1 MTLLF
6 LSIATSGLP
15 KGSLSADS
23 RQQPWIVR
31 MCADLAAEDGRT
43 IEKFACG
50 IRAGERKID
59 AEASRI
65 HGITSAY
72 AARSGVDE
80 SFALSM
86 VCGLKMKAKADGTIR
101 PDKPGFASNARY
113 VVCWDAEFV
122 REVIG
127 GLFLRLGEPA
137 GAWVRPGLSFISLQ
151 ALCAP
156 WLRLPSAKG
165 DESGAYRKPTRDE
178 AAAFF
183 LGAPARPLP
192 HTVDANLQIE
202 KLLFPALR
210 SRGSLEIVEQA
221 A

>member
-31 MCADLAAEDGRT
+31 MTAELAAEDGRT
-43 IEKFACG
+43 IEQFACG
-50 IRAGERKID
+50 IRAGDRKID
-59 AEASRI
+59 SEATAR

-86 VCGLKMKAKADGTIR
+86 VCGLKMKAKADGTTR
-101 PDKPGFASNARY
+101 PDKPGLASNARY
-113 VVCWDAEFV
+113 VVCWDSAFV
-122 REVIG
+122 RTVIG
-127 GLFLRLGEPA
+127 GLFQRLGEPSS
-137 GAWVRPGLSFISLQ
+137 AWIRPGLSFISLQ
-151 ALCAP
+151 ELCAP

-178 AAAFF
+178 AGAFF
-183 LGAPARPLP
+183 LGAEPRSLP
-192 HTVDANLQIE
+192 HTVDDNLRIE
-202 KLLFPALR
+202 KALFPALR
-210 SRGSLEIVEQA
+210 SRGALDLGEKA

>member
-31 MCADLAAEDGRT
+31 MACCLATEDGT
-43 IEKFACG
+43 PIEQFSCG

-59 AEASRI
+59 PEATAR

-86 VCGLKMKAKADGTIR
+86 VCGLKMKAKADGSTR
-101 PDKPGFASNARY
+101 PDKPGLASNARF
-113 VVCWDAEFV
+113 VVCWDAAFV
-122 REVIG
+122 RGIIG
-127 GLFLRLGEPA
+127 SLFERLGEPA
-137 GAWVRPGLSFISLQ
+137 SAWVRPGLSFIGLQ
-151 ALCAP
+151 ELCAP

-183 LGAPARPLP
+183 LGAAPRPLP

-202 KLLFPALR
+202 KALFPALR
-210 SRGSLEIVEQA
+210 SRGALEMEGQA

>member
-6 LSIATSGLP
+6 LSLATSGLP
-15 KGSLSADS
+15 KASLSADS

-31 MCADLAAEDGRT
+31 IAACLATEDGKP
-43 IEKFACG
+43 IEQFSCG
-50 IRAGERKID
+50 IRAGDRKID
-59 AEASRI
+59 PEATAR

-86 VCGLKMKAKADGTIR
+86 ICGLKMKAKADGSTR
-101 PDKPGFASNARY
+101 PDKPGLASNARY

-122 REVIG
+122 REIIG

-137 GAWVRPGLSFISLQ
+137 GAWVRPGLSFVSLQ
-151 ALCAP
+151 PLCSP
-156 WLRLPSAKG
+156 WLRLPAANG
-165 DESGAYRKPTRDE
+165 DDSGAYRKPTRDE

-183 LGAPARPLP
+183 LGAETRSVP
-192 HTVDANLQIE
+192 HTVDDNLRIE
-202 KLLFPALR
+202 KALFHALR
-210 SRGSLEIVEQA
+210 TSGALDMGEA

>member
-1 MTLLF
+1 MSLLF

-23 RQQPWIVR
+23 RQQPWICR
-31 MCADLAAEDGRT
+31 IAASLETEDGKP
-43 IEKFACG
+43 IEHFACG
-50 IRAGERKID
+50 IRAGDRKID
-59 AEASRI
+59 PQASAK

-86 VCGLKMKAKADGTIR
+86 VCGLKMKTKADGTVR
-101 PDKPGFASNARY
+101 PDKPGLASNARY
-113 VVCWDAEFV
+113 VICWDAEFV
-122 REVIG
+122 REIIG

-137 GAWVRPGLSFISLQ
+137 GAWIRPGLQFISLQ
-151 ALCAP
+151 SLCAP
-156 WLRLPSAKG
+156 WLRLAPAKG
-165 DESGAYRKPTRDE
+165 DESGAYRKPSRDE

-183 LGAPARPLP
+183 LGAEPRQLP

-202 KLLFPALR
+202 RALFPALR
-210 SRGSLEIVEQA
+210 SRGALEMGEA

>member
-1 MTLLF
+1 MTMLF

-31 MCADLAAEDGRT
+31 MAACLAAEDGKP
-43 IEKFACG
+43 IEQFACG

-65 HGITSAY
+65 HGIASAH

-86 VCGLKMKAKADGTIR
+86 VCGLKLKAKADGTTR
-101 PDKPGFASNARY
+101 PDKPGFASNAKY
-113 VVCWDAEFV
+113 CICWDATFV
-122 REVIG
+122 RGIIG
-127 GLFLRLGEPA
+127 SLFERLGEPA
-137 GAWVRPGLSFISLQ
+137 GAWVRPGLAFIGLQ
-151 ALCAP
+151 ELCAP
-156 WLRLPSAKG
+156 WLRLAPAKG
-165 DESGAYRKPTRDE
+165 DDSGAYRKPTRDE

-183 LGAPARPLP
+183 LDFEPRPLP
-192 HTVDANLQIE
+192 HAVDDNLRIE

-210 SRGSLEIVEQA
+210 SRGALDLEA
-221 A
+221 AAA

>member
-1 MTLLF
+1 MTLLH

-31 MCADLAAEDGRT
+31 MAAELAAEDGRT
-43 IEKFACG
+43 IEQFACG
-50 IRAGERKID
+50 IRAGDRKID
-59 AEASRI
+59 SEATAR

-86 VCGLKMKAKADGTIR
+86 VCGLKMKAKADGTTR
-101 PDKPGFASNARY
+101 PDKPGLASNARF
-113 VVCWDAEFV
+113 VICWDAEFV
-122 REVIG
+122 RGIIG
-127 GLFLRLGEPA
+127 SLFERLGEPA
-137 GAWVRPGLSFISLQ
+137 SAWVRPGLSFISLQ
-151 ALCAP
+151 ELCAP

-165 DESGAYRKPTRDE
+165 DDSGAYRKPTRDE

-183 LGAPARPLP
+183 TGASPRPLP
-192 HTVDANLQIE
+192 HTVDDNLRIE

-210 SRGSLEIVEQA
+210 ARGALEIGEA

>member
-1 MTLLF
+1 MTILH
-6 LSIATSGLP
+6 LSLATSGLP

-31 MCADLAAEDGRT
+31 LCAELATEDGRP
-43 IEKFACG
+43 IEQFACG
-50 IRAGERKID
+50 IRAGDRKID
-59 AEASRI
+59 SEATAR

-72 AARSGVDE
+72 AGRSGVDE

-86 VCGLKMKAKADGTIR
+86 VCGLKMKAKADGTTR
-101 PDKPGFASNARY
+101 PDKPGFASNARF
-113 VVCWDAEFV
+113 VICWDADFV
-122 REVIG
+122 RTVIG
-127 GLFLRLGEPA
+127 SLFERLGEPA
-137 GAWVRPGLSFISLQ
+137 SAWVRPGLSFISLQ
-151 ALCAP
+151 GLCAP

-165 DESGAYRKPTRDE
+165 DDSGAYRKPTRDE

-183 LGAPARPLP
+183 LGAEPRQLP

-202 KLLFPALR
+202 KALFPALR
-210 SRGSLEIVEQA
+210 SRGALEMGEA